1 MTEGG
6 KNNNSHK
13 PSVNFSNLKTI
24 YYWEFSVFWEGTLNN
39 QQRNI
44 KRVAPFISP
53 VRLLITL

>member
-13 PSVNFSNLKTI
+13 PSVNFSTLKSI
-24 YYWEFSVFWEGTLNN
+24 YIGSSVFWEGTLNN

>member
-6 KNNNSHK
+6 KNNKQTLSE
-13 PSVNFSNLKTI
+13 FFNLKE
-24 YYWEFSVFWEGTLNN
+24 YLYWWEFSVFWEGTLNN